1 MTMTLR
7 EEAIKLHLEN
17 NGKIAVVSKVPI
29 ATRHDLAVAYT
40 PGVAEPCKD
49 IKENKDLSFE
59 YTCRGNLVAVVTDGT
74 RVLGLGDI
82 GPEAAIPV
90 MEGKAALF
98 KTFGDVDAVPIC
110 LDTKDPDE
118 FIRTV
123 KLMEPSFA
131 GINLEDISSP
141 KCYDIECK
149 LKEISDIPV
158 FHDDQHGTAI
168 ACLSAVLGALRFVK
182 KDIASAKFVVNGCGA
197 AGSAIGRLLVN
208 MGAENV
214 IMVDRF
220 GALYEGI
227 DAKLDRIQAYLAT
240 VTNKNK
246 EKGSLADVVKGA
258 DVLIGVSAP
267 NVFTKEIMQSM
278 AEKNIVFALANPVPE
293 TSYDAAKE
301 AGVTVAGTGRSD
313 RPNQVNNVTV
323 FPGVFRGAI
332 DVRARAITEEM
343 KVAAVYAIADLI
355 EEKDLRED
363 YVVPDAFDPRVAPA
377 VAAAVAK
384 VAIEKG
390 LARKIVDPEEV
401 RKNTAKRIAR

>member
-7 EEAIKLHLEN
+7 EEALKLHMDN

-29 ATRHDLAVAYT
+29 ANRHDLAIAYT

-49 IKENKDLSFE
+49 IKEDKNLSFE
-59 YTCRGNLVAVVTDGT
+59 YPCRGNMVAIITDGT

-82 GPEAAIPV
+82 GPEAAMPV

-98 KTFGDVDAVPIC
+98 KTFGDVDAVPVC

-123 KLMEPSFA
+123 KLLQPNYA
-131 GINLEDISSP
+131 GVNLEDISSP
-141 KCYDIECK
+141 KCYDIEDK
-149 LKEISDIPV
+149 LKEICDIPV

-182 KDIASAKFVVNGCGA
+182 KDIATAKFVVNGCGA

-208 MGAENV
+208 MGAQNV

-227 DAKLDRIQAYLAT
+227 DAKLDRIQSYLAT
-240 VTNKNK
+240 VTNKEHK
-246 EKGSLADVVKGA
+246 QGTLADVAKGA
-258 DVLIGVSAP
+258 DVMIGASAP

-278 AEKNIVFALANPVPE
+278 AEKAIVFALANPVPE

-301 AGVTVAGTGRSD
+301 AGVAVAGTGRSD

-355 EEKDLRED
+355 DEKDLRED

-390 LARKIVDPEEV
+390 LARKIVDPEVV
-401 RKNTAKRIAR
+401 RANTAKRIGR

>member
-1 MTMTLR
+1 MTLR
-7 EEAIKLHLEN
+7 DEAIKLHLEN
-17 NGKIAVVSKVPI
+17 NGKIKVVSKVPI
-29 ATRHDLAVAYT
+29 ETRHDLSLAYT

-49 IKENKDLSFE
+49 IKEDKNLSFE
-59 YTCRGNLVAVVTDGT
+59 YTCRGNMIAVVSDGT

-82 GPEAAIPV
+82 GPEAGIPV

-98 KTFGDVDAVPIC
+98 KTFADVDAVPVC
-110 LDTKDPDE
+110 LGTKDPE
-118 FIRTV
+118 EIIKTV
-123 KLMEPSFA
+123 KYLEPNYA

-141 KCYDIECK
+141 KCYDIEDR
-149 LKEISDIPV
+149 LKEICDIPV

-168 ACLSAVLGALRFVK
+168 ACLSAVMGALRFVK
-182 KDIASAKFVVNGCGA
+182 KDFKTAKFVVNGCGA

-214 IMVDRF
+214 IMVDRW

-227 DAKLDRIQAYLAT
+227 DVQLDRIQTYLAT
-240 VTNKNK
+240 VTNKDK
-246 EKGSLADVVKGA
+246 VQGTLADVAKDA

-267 NVFTKEIMQSM
+267 GVFTKEIMQSM
-278 AEKNIVFALANPVPE
+278 AKDSVVFALANPVPE
-293 TSYDAAKE
+293 TTYDDAKE
-301 AGVTVAGTGRSD
+301 AGVAVAGTGRSD

-332 DVRARAITEEM
+332 DVRARAITEDM
-343 KVAAVYAIADLI
+343 KVAAVWAIVDLI
-355 EEKDLRED
+355 DEKDLRED

-390 LARKIVDPEEV
+390 LARKVVDPEVVKE
-401 RKNTAKRIAR
+401 NTMKRVGR

>member
-1 MTMTLR
+1 MTNTIR
-7 EEAIKLHLEN
+7 EEAIKLHLDN
-17 NGKIAVVSKVPI
+17 NGKIAVSTKVPI
-29 ATRHDLAVAYT
+29 ANRHDLAVAYT

-49 IKENKDLSFE
+49 IKDNKNLSFE
-59 YTCRGNLVAVVTDGT
+59 YTCRGNMVAIISDGT

-98 KTFGDVDAVPIC
+98 KTFGDVDAVPVC
-110 LDTKDPDE
+110 LGTKDADE

-123 KLMEPSFA
+123 KILEPNYA

-141 KCYDIECK
+141 KCYDIEDK
-149 LKEISDIPV
+149 LKEICDIPV

-168 ACLSAVLGALRFVK
+168 ACLSAVLGALRYVK
-182 KDIASAKFVVNGCGA
+182 KDFHTARFVVNGCGA
-197 AGSAIGRLLVN
+197 AGSAICRLLIS

-214 IMVDRF
+214 MMVDRF
-220 GALYEGI
+220 GILYEGI
-227 DAKLDRIQAYLAT
+227 DAKLDRIQTYLAQN
-240 VTNKNK
+240 TNK
-246 EKGSLADVVKGA
+246 EHLQGTLADAAKGA
-258 DVLIGVSAP
+258 DVLIGASAP

-278 AEKNIVFALANPVPE
+278 AEKNVVFALANPVPE

-301 AGVTVAGTGRSD
+301 AGVTVVGTGRSD

-343 KVAAVYAIADLI
+343 KVAAVMAIANLI
-355 EEKDLRED
+355 DDKDLRED

-384 VAIEKG
+384 VAIESG

-401 RKNTAKRIAR
+401 RTNTAKRLAK

>member
-7 EEAIKLHLEN
+7 EEALKLHLDN
-17 NGKIAVVSKVPI
+17 NGKIAVSCKVPI
-29 ATRHDLAVAYT
+29 ANRHDLALAYT

-49 IKENKDLSFE
+49 IKEDKALSFE
-59 YTCRGNLVAVVTDGT
+59 YTCRGNMVAIISDGT

-98 KTFGDVDAVPIC
+98 KTFGDVDAVPVC
-110 LDTKDPDE
+110 LGTKDPDE

-123 KLMEPSFA
+123 KILEPNYA

-141 KCYDIECK
+141 KCYDIEDR
-149 LKEISDIPV
+149 LKEIADIPV

-168 ACLSAVLGALRFVK
+168 ACCSAVLGALRYVK
-182 KDIASAKFVVNGCGA
+182 KDFRTARFVVNGCGA

-208 MGAENV
+208 MGAQNV
-214 IMVDRF
+214 IMVDRW
-220 GALYEGI
+220 GILYDGI
-227 DAKLDRIQAYLAT
+227 DQKLDRIQAQLAKT
-240 VTNKNK
+240 TNK
-246 EKGSLADVVKGA
+246 EKLQGTLVEAAKGA

-313 RPNQVNNVTV
+313 RPNQVNNVSV

-332 DVRARAITEEM
+332 DVRAKAIT
-343 KVAAVYAIADLI
+343 
-355 EEKDLRED
+355 
-363 YVVPDAFDPRVAPA
+363 
-377 VAAAVAK
+377 
-384 VAIEKG
+384 
-390 LARKIVDPEEV
+390 
-401 RKNTAKRIAR
+401 

>member
-7 EEAIKLHLEN
+7 EETLKMHLEN
-17 NGKIAVVSKVPI
+17 NGKLAVQCKVPL
-29 ATRHDLAVAYT
+29 ANRHDLAVAYT
-40 PGVAEPCKD
+40 PGVAEPCKE
-49 IKENKDLSFE
+49 IKEKKEMSFE
-59 YTCRGNLVAVVTDGT
+59 YTCRGNMVAIVSDGT

-82 GPEAAIPV
+82 GPEAAMPV
-90 MEGKAALF
+90 MEGKAVLF
-98 KTFGDVDAVPIC
+98 KTFGDVDAVPVC
-110 LDTKDPDE
+110 LGTKDADE

-123 KLMEPSFA
+123 EILQPSFA

-141 KCYDIECK
+141 KCYDIEDR
-149 LKEISDIPV
+149 LKEICDIPV

-168 ACLSAVLGALRFVK
+168 ACLSAVLGGLRFVK
-182 KDIASAKFVVNGCGA
+182 KDIKTAKFVVNGCGA
-197 AGSAIGRLLVN
+197 AGSAIGRLLVS

-227 DAKLDRIQAYLAT
+227 DAKLDRIQSYLAT
-240 VTNKNK
+240 VTNKDHK
-246 EKGSLADVVKGA
+246 QGTLADVAKGA

-267 NVFTKEIMQSM
+267 NVFTKEIMESM
-278 AEKNIVFALANPVPE
+278 AEKSIVFALANPVPE
-293 TSYDAAKE
+293 TTYDAAKE
-301 AGVTVAGTGRSD
+301 AGVAVAGTGRSD

-332 DVRARAITEEM
+332 DVRARAITEKM
-343 KVAAVYAIADLI
+343 KVAAVYAIAELI
-355 EEKDLRED
+355 DEKDLRED

-377 VAAAVAK
+377 VAAAVAR
-384 VAIEKG
+384 VAIETG

-401 RKNTAKRIAR
+401 RANTAKRVGR

>member
-1 MTMTLR
+1 MTLR
-7 EEAIKLHLEN
+7 DEALKLHLD
-17 NGKIAVVSKVPI
+17 NGGKLAVMSKVPI
-29 ATRHDLAVAYT
+29 ATRHDLALAYT

-49 IKENKDLSFE
+49 IKDNKDLSFE
-59 YTCRGNLVAVVTDGT
+59 YTCRGNMIAVISDGT

-98 KTFGDVDAVPIC
+98 KTFADVDAVPVC
-110 LDTKDPDE
+110 LDTKDEEE
-118 FIRTV
+118 FIKTI
-123 KLMEPSFA
+123 KYLQPNYA

-141 KCYDIECK
+141 KCYDIEDR
-149 LKEISDIPV
+149 LKEICDIPV

-168 ACLSAVLGALRFVK
+168 ACLAAVLGALRFVK
-182 KDIASAKFVVNGCGA
+182 KEMKTAKFVVNGCGA

-227 DAKLDRIQAYLAT
+227 DAKLDRIQSYLAT
-240 VTNKNK
+240 VTNK
-246 EKGSLADVVKGA
+246 EHIQGTLADVAKGA

-267 NVFTKEIMQSM
+267 NIFTKEIISSM
-278 AEKNIVFALANPVPE
+278 ADKAIVFALANPVPE

-301 AGVTVAGTGRSD
+301 AGAAVVGTGRSD
-313 RPNQVNNVTV
+313 SPNQVNNVCV

-332 DVRARAITEEM
+332 DVRAKAITEDM

-355 EEKDLRED
+355 DEKDLRED

-384 VAIEKG
+384 VAVEKG
-390 LARKIVDPEEV
+390 LARKIVDPEVV
-401 RKNTAKRIAR
+401 RANTVKRVGR

>member
-7 EEAIKLHLEN
+7 EEALKLHLDN
-17 NGKIAVVSKVPI
+17 NGKIAVSCKVPI
-29 ATRHDLAVAYT
+29 ANRHDLALAYT

-49 IKENKDLSFE
+49 IKEDKGLSFE
-59 YTCRGNLVAVVTDGT
+59 YTCRGNMVAIISDGT

-98 KTFGDVDAVPIC
+98 KTFGDVDAVPVC
-110 LDTKDPDE
+110 LGTKDPDE

-123 KLMEPSFA
+123 KILEPNYA

-141 KCYDIECK
+141 KCYDIEDR
-149 LKEISDIPV
+149 LKEIADIPV

-168 ACLSAVLGALRFVK
+168 ACCSAVIGALRYVK
-182 KDIASAKFVVNGCGA
+182 KDFRTARFVVNGCGA

-208 MGAENV
+208 MGAQNV
-214 IMVDRF
+214 IMVDRW
-220 GALYEGI
+220 GILYDGI
-227 DAKLDRIQAYLAT
+227 DQKLDRIQAQLAKT
-240 VTNKNK
+240 TNK
-246 EKGSLADVVKGA
+246 EKLQGTLVDAAKGA

-278 AEKNIVFALANPVPE
+278 AEKNVVFALANPVPE

-313 RPNQVNNVTV
+313 RPNQVNNVV
-323 FPGVFRGAI
+323 AFPGIFKGALEG
-332 DVRARAITEEM
+332 RATTITEEM
-343 KVAAVYAIADLI
+343 KLAAANAIAGLVAEEDLNENNI
-355 EEKDLRED
+355 LPE
-363 YVVPDAFDPRVAPA
+363 AFDPRVADVVSKA
-377 VAAAVAK
+377 VK
-384 VAIEKG
+384 DHIQK
-390 LARKIVDPEEV
+390 
-401 RKNTAKRIAR
+401 

>member
-1 MTMTLR
+1 MTLR
-7 EEAIKLHLEN
+7 DEALKLHLD
-17 NGKIAVVSKVPI
+17 NGGKLAVMSKVPI
-29 ATRHDLAVAYT
+29 ATRHDLALAYT

-49 IKENKDLSFE
+49 IKDNKDLSFE
-59 YTCRGNLVAVVTDGT
+59 YTCRGNMIAVISDGT

-98 KTFGDVDAVPIC
+98 KTFADVDAVPVC
-110 LDTKDPDE
+110 LDTKDEEE
-118 FIRTV
+118 FIKTV
-123 KLMEPSFA
+123 KYLQPNYA

-141 KCYDIECK
+141 KCYDIEDR
-149 LKEISDIPV
+149 LKEICDIPV

-168 ACLSAVLGALRFVK
+168 ACLAAVLGALRFVK
-182 KDIASAKFVVNGCGA
+182 KEMKTAKFVVNGCGA

-227 DAKLDRIQAYLAT
+227 DAKLDRIQSYLAT
-240 VTNKNK
+240 VTNK
-246 EKGSLADVVKGA
+246 EHIQGTLADVAKGA

-267 NVFTKEIMQSM
+267 NIFTKEIISSM
-278 AEKNIVFALANPVPE
+278 ADKAIVFALANPVPE

-301 AGVTVAGTGRSD
+301 AGAAVVGTGRSD
-313 RPNQVNNVTV
+313 SPNQVNNVCV

-332 DVRARAITEEM
+332 DVRAKAITEDM

-355 EEKDLRED
+355 DEKDLRED

-384 VAIEKG
+384 VAVEKG
-390 LARKIVDPEEV
+390 LARKIVDPEVV
-401 RKNTAKRIAR
+401 RANTVKRVGR

>member
-7 EEAIKLHLEN
+7 EEALKLHMDN

-29 ATRHDLAVAYT
+29 ATRHDLAIAYT

-49 IKENKDLSFE
+49 IKEDKNLSFE
-59 YTCRGNLVAVVTDGT
+59 YTCRGNMVAIITDGT

-82 GPEAAIPV
+82 GPEAAMPV

-98 KTFGDVDAVPIC
+98 KIFGDVDAVPVC

-123 KLMEPSFA
+123 KLLQPNYA
-131 GINLEDISSP
+131 GVNLEDISSP
-141 KCYDIECK
+141 KCYEIEDK
-149 LKEISDIPV
+149 LKEICDIPV

-168 ACLSAVLGALRFVK
+168 ACLAAVLGALRFVK
-182 KDIASAKFVVNGCGA
+182 KDIATAKFVVNGCGA

-208 MGAENV
+208 MGAQNV

-220 GALYEGI
+220 GALYEGV
-227 DAKLDRIQAYLAT
+227 DAKLDRIQSYLAT
-240 VTNKNK
+240 VTNKEHK
-246 EKGSLADVVKGA
+246 QGTLADVAKGA
-258 DVLIGVSAP
+258 DVMIGASAP

-278 AEKNIVFALANPVPE
+278 ADKAIVFALANPVPE

-301 AGVTVAGTGRSD
+301 AGVAVAGTGRSD

-332 DVRARAITEEM
+332 DVRARAITEDM

-355 EEKDLRED
+355 DEKDLRED

-384 VAIEKG
+384 VAIENG
-390 LARKIVDPEEV
+390 LARKIVDPEVV
-401 RKNTAKRIAR
+401 RANTAKRIGR

>member
-7 EEAIKLHLEN
+7 EEALKLHMDN

-29 ATRHDLAVAYT
+29 ATRHDLAIAYT

-49 IKENKDLSFE
+49 IKEDKNLSFE
-59 YTCRGNLVAVVTDGT
+59 YTCRGNMVAIITDGT

-82 GPEAAIPV
+82 GPEAAMPV
-90 MEGKAALF
+90 MEGEAALF
-98 KTFGDVDAVPIC
+98 KTFGDVDAVPVC

-123 KLMEPSFA
+123 KLLQPNYA
-131 GINLEDISSP
+131 GVNLEDISSP
-141 KCYDIECK
+141 KCYEIEDK
-149 LKEISDIPV
+149 LKEICDIPV

-168 ACLSAVLGALRFVK
+168 ACLAAVLGALRFVK
-182 KDIASAKFVVNGCGA
+182 KDIATAKFVVNGCGA

-208 MGAENV
+208 MGAQNV

-227 DAKLDRIQAYLAT
+227 DAKLDRIQSYLAT
-240 VTNKNK
+240 VTNKEHK
-246 EKGSLADVVKGA
+246 QGTLADVAKGA
-258 DVLIGVSAP
+258 DVMIGASAP

-278 AEKNIVFALANPVPE
+278 ADKAIVFALANPVPE

-301 AGVTVAGTGRSD
+301 AGVAVAGTGRSD

-332 DVRARAITEEM
+332 DVRARAITEDM

-355 EEKDLRED
+355 DEKDLRED

-390 LARKIVDPEEV
+390 LARKIVDPEVV
-401 RKNTAKRIAR
+401 RANTAKRIGR